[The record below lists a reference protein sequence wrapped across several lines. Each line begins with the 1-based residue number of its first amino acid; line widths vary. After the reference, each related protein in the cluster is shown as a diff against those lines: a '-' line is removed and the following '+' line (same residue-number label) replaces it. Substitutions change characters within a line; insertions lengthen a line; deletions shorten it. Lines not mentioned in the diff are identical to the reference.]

1 MASEDVSTRI
11 ATVFP
16 SLSRSHKQ
24 IARFVVDNE
33 TFVAYASAAEVAQK
47 VGVSPATVVRFC
59 QALGY
64 EGYPH
69 LQAAIRQEFPHA
81 VATFHRIE
89 ERLASPISE
98 DDLLARVFA
107 VDIENIK
114 HTMELASVDTFES
127 AVAELDRAANILVV
141 GGGASAPPA
150 LFLAHSL
157 KAMGFRAQV
166 ATAGGPPLLLELS
179 ALEPGDILVAIS
191 FWRYLRQTV
200 EAVSRA
206 RENEARVIAITDS
219 ELSPL
224 AQMADHVFLA
234 GVDGVAHSASLIA
247 PMSLINAFIAALAFR
262 RPQQTLSALRNVDA
276 AYKGSQILL
285 ED

>member
-1 MASEDVSTRI
+1 MASDDVSTRI
-11 ATVFP
+11 AAVFP

-59 QALGY
+59 QALDY

-69 LQAAIRQEFPHA
+69 LQAAIRQGLPHS
-81 VATFHRIE
+81 VATFRRIE
-89 ERLASPISE
+89 ERLASPIPE
-98 DDLLARVFA
+98 HDVLTRVFA
-107 VDIENIK
+107 TDIENVK
-114 HTMELASVDTFES
+114 RTMELVPVETFES
-127 AVAELDRAANILVV
+127 AVAEIDRASGILVV
-141 GGGASAPPA
+141 GGGVSAPPA

-157 KAMGFRAQV
+157 KTMGFRAQV

-179 ALEPGDILVAIS
+179 ALGPGDVLVAIS
-191 FWRYLRQTV
+191 VWRYLRQTV
-200 EAVSRA
+200 EGVAQA
-206 RENEARVIAITDS
+206 RESEAKVIAITDS

-224 AQMADHVFLA
+224 AQMADYVFLA

-276 AYKGSQILL
+276 AYKVSQILL